1 MLRVNTSLITAIFL
15 LAGAAQIAFGDEKSP
30 GVEDSDWIFLE
41 NSKLRLGVIRSAGA
55 GIGFLSRSGSKQN
68 LLNHYDRGRLIQ
80 QSYYGDADGSK
91 WVDKSWCLNPV
102 QGGDYKNAVPQL
114 LETDVDKDKL
124 YSKSI
129 PLHWATGEKL
139 DDFILEQWIEL
150 KEDLVHV
157 RFRMS
162 YKGKES
168 HAPRHQEIPAV
179 FLDPSLSDLV
189 LYQGESPWTE
199 EPLSA
204 KQPGQKNEYFD
215 IPENWAA
222 FVDEGGEGVG
232 VCVPSA
238 SQITCYRFRGGANSD
253 CSYLAPITT
262 FGFRPGMT
270 FEYDA
275 YFLVGKADEMR
286 DRFEPLVE
294 AARAEPKAEQ
304 DGAEQPA
311 TAPES
316 KPEGSVKPKPESE
329 VRPQ

>member
-1 MLRVNTSLITAIFL
+1 MLPARTYIIAAAFALTSAVQIT
-15 LAGAAQIAFGDEKSP
+15 FGDQKAP
-30 GVEDSDWIFLE
+30 GVEDSDWIYLD
-41 NSKLRLGVIRSAGA
+41 NGTLRLGVIKSAGS
-55 GIGFLSRSGSKQN
+55 GIGFLALSGSDRN

-91 WVDKSWCLNPV
+91 WVDKPWCLNPV
-102 QGGDYKNAVPQL
+102 QGGDYKNAVPKLVQA
-114 LETDVDKDKL
+114 EIDKEKL

-139 DDFILEQWIEL
+139 DDFILEQWIAL

-168 HAPRHQEIPAV
+168 HAPRHQEMPAV

-189 LYQGESPWTE
+189 LYQGASPWTE
-199 EPLSA
+199 GPLST

-222 FVDEGGEGVG
+222 FVDERGEGVG

-275 YFLVGKADEMR
+275 YFLIGKTDEMR
-286 DRFEPLVE
+286 SRFEPLVK
-294 AARAEPKAEQ
+294 AARTDPKAEQ
-304 DGAEQPA
+304 DGAGQPA
-311 TAPES
+311 TC
-316 KPEGSVKPKPESE
+316 SE
-329 VRPQ
+329 AK